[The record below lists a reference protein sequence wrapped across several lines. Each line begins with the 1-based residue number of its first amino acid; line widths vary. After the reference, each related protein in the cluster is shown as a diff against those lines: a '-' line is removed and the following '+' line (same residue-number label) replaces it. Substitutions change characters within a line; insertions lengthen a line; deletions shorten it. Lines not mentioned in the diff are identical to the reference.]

1 LSAPRALYS
10 ANPFTGARAHG
21 QKAGNLETI
30 FIISVF
36 VVGYAYLLYPMIVVA
51 WSRLRHRRVEKRYRQ
66 IPVSIVIAA
75 RNEEANISAR
85 IENLLAQEYP
95 RDLLEIIVVSD
106 GSTDRTSE
114 LARLY
119 AGQGVQLLECS
130 TPVGK
135 ATALNIGVAAATRDV
150 VVFADARQRFSPNA
164 IAELVSVFH
173 DEAVGAVSGELIL
186 VAGNEVGE
194 VHEGVGLYW
203 QYEKLIR
210 RSESA
215 IASVVGATGSIYAVR
230 RALYVPLAPNTLL
243 DDFLVPMRI
252 VLAGYRVIFLRA
264 ARAFDFSSQTASR
277 EFSRKVRTL
286 AGNFQAVAME
296 PRLLDPRAN
305 PVLFQFVSHKLLRLV
320 VPYFC
325 LTAWVSSALIDHPV
339 YRALFWTQ
347 TLFYAIGLL
356 NLTPLKSARL
366 AAFPRVSW
374 TFMVMNAAAVAGLWM
389 YLTREEHEIWRKT

>member
-1 LSAPRALYS
+1 MLAVFIFSAA
-10 ANPFTGARAHG
+10 
-21 QKAGNLETI
+21 
-30 FIISVF
+30 
-36 VVGYAYLLYPMIVVA
+36 VVLYAYVVYPLIVVA
-51 WSRLRHRRVEKRYRQ
+51 WAKLRARRVQKRYRQ
-66 IPVSIVIAA
+66 MPVSVVIAA

-106 GSTDRTSE
+106 GSTDRTAE
-114 LARLY
+114 LARLH
-119 AGQGVQLLECS
+119 AAHGVQVLECAS
-130 TPVGK
+130 PVGK
-135 ATALNIGVAAATRDV
+135 ATALNIGVAAASRDIV
-150 VVFADARQRFSPNA
+150 IFADARQRFSPNA

-173 DEAVGAVSGELIL
+173 DPAVGAVSGELIL
-186 VAGNEVGE
+186 VAGEEVGE

-203 QYEKLIR
+203 KYEKLIR

-230 RALYVPLAPNTLL
+230 RGLYVPLAPNTLL
-243 DDFLVPMRI
+243 DDFLIPMRI
-252 VLAGYRVIFLRA
+252 VLAGYRVIFIRA
-264 ARAFDFSSQTASR
+264 ARAFDFSSSTASK

-305 PVLFQFVSHKLLRLV
+305 PVLFQFVSHKLARLV

-325 LTAWVSSALIDHPV
+325 LAAWISSALLPHPV
-339 YRALFWTQ
+339 FRAIFVVQ
-347 TLFYAIGLL
+347 TLFYAMGLV
-356 NLTPLKSARL
+356 NLTPLRSARI
-366 AAFPRVSW
+366 AALSRVSW

-389 YLTREEHEIWRKT
+389 YLTRDEHEIWRKT

>member
-1 LSAPRALYS
+1 MELVFLVSAL
-10 ANPFTGARAHG
+10 
-21 QKAGNLETI
+21 
-30 FIISVF
+30 
-36 VVGYAYLLYPMIVVA
+36 VVSYAYVLYPVIVVA
-51 WSRLRHRRVEKRYRQ
+51 WSRLFHRRVEKRYRQ
-66 IPVSIVIAA
+66 IPVSVVIAA
-75 RNEEANISAR
+75 RNEEKNISAR

-95 RDLLEIIVVSD
+95 RDLLEIIIVTD
-106 GSTDRTSE
+106 GCSDRTAE
-114 LARLY
+114 LARLH
-119 AGQGVQLLECS
+119 AGPGLQVLECA

-135 ATALNIGVAAATRDV
+135 ATALNIGVAAATRDI
-150 VVFADARQRFSPNA
+150 VVFADARQSFSPNA

-173 DEAVGAVSGELIL
+173 DAAVGAVSGELIL
-186 VAGNEVGE
+186 VQGAEIGE

-230 RALYVPLAPNTLL
+230 RELYVPLAPNTLL

-252 VLAGYRVIFLRA
+252 VLAGYRVVFLRA
-264 ARAFDFSSQTASR
+264 ARAFDFSSATTSR

-325 LTAWVSSALIDHPV
+325 LIAWVSSALIDKPV
-339 YRALFWTQ
+339 YRALFVAQ

-356 NLTPLKSARL
+356 NLTPLKPTRVTAL
-366 AAFPRVSW
+366 VRVSW

>member
-1 LSAPRALYS
+1 MKTVFFLSA
-10 ANPFTGARAHG
+10 
-21 QKAGNLETI
+21 
-30 FIISVF
+30 F
-36 VVGYAYLLYPMIVVA
+36 VVVYAYVVYPAIVVV
-51 WSRLRHRRVEKRYRQ
+51 WSHLRRRRVEKRYRQ
-66 IPVSIVIAA
+66 TPVSVVIAA

-95 RDLLEIIVVSD
+95 RELVEIIVVSD
-106 GSTDRTSE
+106 GSTDRTAE
-114 LARLY
+114 LARLH
-119 AGQGVQLLECS
+119 AADGVQLLECT

-135 ATALNIGVAAATRDV
+135 ATALNIGVAAAKHDI

-173 DEAVGAVSGELIL
+173 DQNVGAVSGELIL
-186 VAGNEVGE
+186 VAHDAAGD

-203 QYEKLIR
+203 RYEKLIR

-215 IASVVGATGSIYAVR
+215 ISSVVGATGSIYAVR

-252 VLAGYRVIFLRA
+252 VLAGYRVIFVRA
-264 ARAFDFSSQTASR
+264 ARAFDFSSQTTTR

-305 PVLFQFVSHKLLRLV
+305 PVLFQFISHKLLRLV

-325 LTAWVSSALIDHPV
+325 VAAWITSGLVNQPV
-339 YRALFWTQ
+339 YRALFVAQ
-347 TLFYAIGLL
+347 TLFYAVGLM
-356 NLTPLKSARL
+356 NLTRLKTSRVGAL
-366 AAFPRVSW
+366 ARVSW

>member
-1 LSAPRALYS
+1 VE
-10 ANPFTGARAHG
+10 GV
-21 QKAGNLETI
+21 
-30 FIISVF
+30 FIISVL
-36 VVGYAYLLYPMIVVA
+36 VIAYAYIIYPMIVVA

-66 IPVSIVIAA
+66 MPVSIVIAA
-75 RNEEANISAR
+75 RNEEPNITAR

-95 RDLLEIIVVSD
+95 RDLLEIIIVAD
-106 GSTDRTSE
+106 GCSDRTAE

-119 AGQGVQLLECS
+119 AGRGVQLLECA

-135 ATALNIGVAAATRDV
+135 ATALNIGVAAATRDI

-173 DEAVGAVSGELIL
+173 DQAVGAVSGELIL
-186 VAGNEVGE
+186 VAGEDAGE

-203 QYEKLIR
+203 RYEKLIR

-264 ARAFDFSSQTASR
+264 ARAFDFSSATASK

-296 PRLLDPRAN
+296 PRLLDPRVN

-325 LTAWVSSALIDHPV
+325 ITAWVSSALLDGPV
-339 YRALFWTQ
+339 YRAFFVAQ
-347 TLFYAIGLL
+347 TLFYALGLV
-356 NLTPLKSARL
+356 NLTPFRSSRI
-366 AAFPRVSW
+366 AALSRISW

-389 YLTREEHEIWRKT
+389 YLTRDHHEIWRKT

>member
-1 LSAPRALYS
+1 VEERVVVELVFLVSAL
-10 ANPFTGARAHG
+10 
-21 QKAGNLETI
+21 
-30 FIISVF
+30 
-36 VVGYAYLLYPMIVVA
+36 VVSYAYVLYPVIVVA
-51 WSRLRHRRVEKRYRQ
+51 WSRLFHRRVEKRYRQ
-66 IPVSIVIAA
+66 IPVSVVIAA
-75 RNEEANISAR
+75 RNEEKNISAR

-95 RDLLEIIVVSD
+95 RDLLEIIIVTD
-106 GSTDRTSE
+106 GCSDRTAE
-114 LARLY
+114 LARLH
-119 AGQGVQLLECS
+119 AGPGLQVLECA

-135 ATALNIGVAAATRDV
+135 ATALNIGVAAATRDI
-150 VVFADARQRFSPNA
+150 VVFADARQSFSPNA

-173 DEAVGAVSGELIL
+173 DAAVGAVSGELIL
-186 VAGNEVGE
+186 VQGAEIGE

-230 RALYVPLAPNTLL
+230 RELYVPLAPNTLL

-252 VLAGYRVIFLRA
+252 VLAGYRVVFLRA
-264 ARAFDFSSQTASR
+264 ARAFDFSSATTSR

-325 LTAWVSSALIDHPV
+325 LIAWVSSALIDKPV
-339 YRALFWTQ
+339 YRALFVAQ

-356 NLTPLKSARL
+356 NLTPLKPTRVTAL
-366 AAFPRVSW
+366 VRVSW

>member
-1 LSAPRALYS
+1 MEVVFITSAL
-10 ANPFTGARAHG
+10 
-21 QKAGNLETI
+21 
-30 FIISVF
+30 
-36 VVGYAYLLYPMIVVA
+36 VVAYAYLIYPMIVVA

-66 IPVSIVIAA
+66 MPVSVVIAA
-75 RNEEANISAR
+75 RNEEKNISAR

-95 RDLLEIIVVSD
+95 RELLEIIIVTD
-106 GSTDRTSE
+106 GCNDRTAE
-114 LARLY
+114 LARLH
-119 AGQGVQLLECS
+119 AGEGLQVLECA

-135 ATALNIGVAAATRDV
+135 ATALNIGVAAARRDI
-150 VVFADARQRFSPNA
+150 VVFADARQSFSPNA

-173 DEAVGAVSGELIL
+173 DAGVGAVSGELIL
-186 VAGNEVGE
+186 VRGDEIGE

-230 RALYVPLAPNTLL
+230 RELYVPLAPNTLL

-264 ARAFDFSSQTASR
+264 ARAFDFSSATASR

-296 PRLLDPRAN
+296 PRLLSPRAN

-325 LTAWVSSALIDHPV
+325 VAAWISSALINHPV
-339 YRALFWTQ
+339 YRALFVAQ

-356 NLTPLKSARL
+356 NLIPVKATRL
-366 AAFPRVSW
+366 TALARVSW

>member
-1 LSAPRALYS
+1 VEERVVVVELVFLVSAL
-10 ANPFTGARAHG
+10 
-21 QKAGNLETI
+21 
-30 FIISVF
+30 
-36 VVGYAYLLYPMIVVA
+36 VVSYAYVLYPVIVVA
-51 WSRLRHRRVEKRYRQ
+51 WSRLFHRRVEKRYRQ
-66 IPVSIVIAA
+66 IPVSVVIAA
-75 RNEEANISAR
+75 RNEEKNISAR

-95 RDLLEIIVVSD
+95 RDLLEIIIVTD
-106 GSTDRTSE
+106 GCSDRTAE
-114 LARLY
+114 LARLH
-119 AGQGVQLLECS
+119 AGPGLQVLECA

-135 ATALNIGVAAATRDV
+135 ATALNIGVAAATRDI
-150 VVFADARQRFSPNA
+150 VVFADARQSFSPNA

-173 DEAVGAVSGELIL
+173 DAAVGAVSGELIL
-186 VAGNEVGE
+186 VQGAEIGE

-230 RALYVPLAPNTLL
+230 RELYVPLAPNTLL

-252 VLAGYRVIFLRA
+252 VLAGYRVVFLRA
-264 ARAFDFSSQTASR
+264 ARAFDFSSATTSR

-325 LTAWVSSALIDHPV
+325 LIAWVSSALIDKPV
-339 YRALFWTQ
+339 YRALFVAQ

-356 NLTPLKSARL
+356 NLTPLKPTRVTAL
-366 AAFPRVSW
+366 VRVSW

>member
-1 LSAPRALYS
+1 
-10 ANPFTGARAHG
+10 
-21 QKAGNLETI
+21 
-30 FIISVF
+30 
-36 VVGYAYLLYPMIVVA
+36 
-51 WSRLRHRRVEKRYRQ
+51 
-66 IPVSIVIAA
+66 
-75 RNEEANISAR
+75 
-85 IENLLAQEYP
+85 
-95 RDLLEIIVVSD
+95 
-106 GSTDRTSE
+106 
-114 LARLY
+114 
-119 AGQGVQLLECS
+119 
-130 TPVGK
+130 VGK
-135 ATALNIGVAAATRDV
+135 ATALNIGVAAATRDI

-173 DEAVGAVSGELIL
+173 DQAVGAVSGELIL
-186 VAGNEVGE
+186 VAGDQVGE

-264 ARAFDFSSQTASR
+264 ARAFDFPSATASR

-305 PVLFQFVSHKLLRLV
+305 PVLFQFVSHKLLRLI

-325 LTAWVSSALIDHPV
+325 IAAWVSSALLTGPV
-339 YRALFWTQ
+339 YLAFFVVQ
-347 TLFYAIGLL
+347 TVFYAIGLV
-356 NLTPLKSARL
+356 NLTPLRSSRL
-366 AAFPRVSW
+366 TESRGYRGRSW
-374 TFMVMNAAAVAGLWM
+374 
-389 YLTREEHEIWRKT
+389 